1 MAVATKIQLP
11 YLEDTGL
18 DGKNLYTPKECT
30 ERLRH
35 YIKRIY
41 NIDIKPILTD
51 DTVPTGDPWN
61 TKEPDIRQ
69 DFIWGAGPSASEII
83 TKGEFNTDPD
93 TVTTDKLLQLFKKYY
108 MPKRNTYHSRGD
120 FFWAKQEENETP
132 EEHWKKL
139 ITLEKNCEFKD
150 IKQEDILISKFIT
163 SITDK
168 KLREKL
174 IREKTLN
181 LKTTVEL
188 ITQNSYDRRHK
199 QSTIPAALSKDKEIK
214 EEPIQKIQPKFK
226 TDKYGDRTTQ
236 KKNNCGFCGQ
246 QNWNPQH
253 TCPAKNA
260 KCNNCQK
267 MGHFARVCRSKQN
280 RNDQR
285 RINYLEETSS
295 EEEESEPEE
304 IRQITQIN
312 KILPDNNDHYGVEM
326 IINGEKQKFIINTG
340 SPVTIMPYDQKIHK
354 TKNNQTNERKIPGRK
369 QKRNQIHGKN
379 MGNRGIQRGINQ
391 TTDANHQKKRYHTTT
406 GSKLAKTTAN
416 NNKQNLI
423 EQRNQPIRKR
433 IQKILQTLQHQPH
446 DKRRR
451 DQNTN
456 KTGMLPN
463 TTKSTTDTLPFARRC
478 KKRAEPTNRIRTLRK
493 TRNNRRRLL
502 RIARSNYGKERQIRQ
517 NCTRRQKTE
526 R

>member
-18 DGKNLYTPKECT
+18 DGKKLYTPKEWT

-41 NIDIKPILTD
+41 NIDIKPILTN

-61 TKEPDIRQ
+61 TKPDIRQ
-69 DFIWGAGPSASEII
+69 DFIWGAGPSVIEII

-93 TVTTDKLLQLFKKYY
+93 TITTDKLIQLFKEYY

-139 ITLEKNCEFKD
+139 ITLKKNCEFKD
-150 IKQEDILISKFIT
+150 IKEEDLLISKFIT

-181 LKTTVEL
+181 LKITVEL

-199 QSTIPAALSKDKEIK
+199 QSTIPAALAKDKEIK
-214 EEPIQKIQPKFK
+214 EEPIQKYNQNSKPINTVTEQHKRK
-226 TDKYGDRTTQ
+226 TTADFVDNKIGTHNIHARQ
-236 KKNNCGFCGQ
+236 
-246 QNWNPQH
+246 
-253 TCPAKNA
+253 KNA

-295 EEEESEPEE
+295 EEEEESEPEI
-304 IRQITQIN
+304 IRQITQ
-312 KILPDNNDHYGVEM
+312 
-326 IINGEKQKFIINTG
+326 
-340 SPVTIMPYDQKIHK
+340 
-354 TKNNQTNERKIPGRK
+354 TKYYP
-369 QKRNQIHGKN
+369 
-379 MGNRGIQRGINQ
+379 
-391 TTDANHQKKRYHTTT
+391 TTT
-406 GSKLAKTTAN
+406 TTTAS
-416 NNKQNLI
+416 K
-423 EQRNQPIRKR
+423 
-433 IQKILQTLQHQPH
+433 
-446 DKRRR
+446 
-451 DQNTN
+451 
-456 KTGMLPN
+456 
-463 TTKSTTDTLPFARRC
+463 
-478 KKRAEPTNRIRTLRK
+478 
-493 TRNNRRRLL
+493 
-502 RIARSNYGKERQIRQ
+502 
-517 NCTRRQKTE
+517 
-526 R
+526 